1 MFVPC
6 HQLVCK
12 VITEEWSIN
21 NGATTL
27 GCGSSNYQK
36 VVQNALIE
44 FVFTFLFRYQLQRI
58 IPSSWY
64 SVIYHNDVVCVWPLL
79 LLLLPV
85 LVILVIL
92 VILLLGS
99 CLLSEYCSG
108 DVYSGVG
115 DILVIILKV
124 STKVMIRT
132 ILVGDILVILKLF
145 TNLDR
150 KLPSQADDSK
160 YPLPSIGYE

>member
-6 HQLVCK
+6 HQLVRK

-44 FVFTFLFRYQLQRI
+44 FVFTFLSRYQLQRI
-58 IPSSWY
+58 IPPSWY
-64 SVIYHNDVVCVWPLL
+64 SVIYHNDVVCVCVCVCV

-85 LVILVIL
+85 LVIL

-150 KLPSQADDSK
+150 KLPYQADGSK
-160 YPLPSIGYE
+160 YPLTSIGYE